1 MIQGIIAG
9 NIGDDA
15 KMKVIPSGTTVCEFS
30 VASSRKDK
38 NGAEQTQW
46 VRCSLFGKRG
56 EALQKYLTK
65 GTKVTVIGELNVRQ
79 YDKNGGGQGVSVE
92 IRASEVALMGGGQR
106 NGSGGGGS
114 FDSSQPGDPDF

>member
-1 MIQGIIAG
+1 MLIGTLAG
-9 NIGDDA
+9 NIGNDA
-15 KMKVIPSGTTVCEFS
+15 ELKAIPNGTVCEFS

-38 NGAEQTQW
+38 GGKETTQW

-65 GTKVTVIGELNVRQ
+65 GSRVTVIGELQVRQ
-79 YDKNGGGQGVSVE
+79 YDKKDGGTGVSVE

-106 NGSGGGGS
+106 NGGSGGGGS
-114 FDSSQPGDPDF
+114 FDSPQEGDPDF